1 MMLESAIMKRG
12 EAGSWQ

>member
-1 MMLESAIMKRG
+1 MLESAIMKRG